1 MATLYINASRIKKD
15 TALGS
20 AVDDNLLHP
29 YILIAQDRWILPA
42 LGTDL
47 DEKLKQDIIDST
59 LTGNYE
65 TLVTEYIQPCLVQLA
80 FAEVA
85 PVMRLRFSNNSVTL
99 IDNEQGT
106 SASLNDIKMVVNKAT
121 EIGMFY
127 RSRLVDYLCHNTGL
141 FPEYSTNTGADLH
154 PSKHNYFGNLN
165 VDRERFRSKQLEA
178 IASAIGVKDY

>member
-47 DEKLKQDIIDST
+47 DNKLKQDIIDST

-85 PVMRLRFSNNSVTL
+85 YVMRLRFSNNSVTL
-99 IDNEQGT
+99 IDNEQGS
-106 SASLNDIKMVVNKAT
+106 SAGINDIKMVVQKAT

-127 RSRLVDYLCHNTGL
+127 RGRLVDYLCHNSNL
-141 FPEYSTNTGADLH
+141 FPEYTSNTGSDLS
-154 PSKHNYFGNLN
+154 PSRHNYFGNLN
-165 VDRERFRSKQLEA
+165 VDRNRVLSNKA
-178 IASAIGVKDY
+178 ISIAQAIGIKDY

>member
-29 YILIAQDRWILPA
+29 YIFIAQDRWILPA

-47 DEKLKQDIIDST
+47 DDKLKQDIIDST

-65 TLVTEYIQPCLVQLA
+65 TLVTEYIQPTLVQLA

-85 PVMRLRFSNNSVTL
+85 YVMRLRFSNNSVTL
-99 IDNEQGT
+99 ISNEQGT
-106 SASLNDIKMVVNKAT
+106 SASVSDIKMVVQKAT

-127 RSRLVDYLCHNTGL
+127 RQRLVDYLCHNTAL
-141 FPEYSTNTGADLH
+141 FPEYATNTGADLH
-154 PSKHNYFGNLN
+154 PSRHNYFGNLN
-165 VDRERFRSKQLEA
+165 VDRNRLLSNKEIR
-178 IASAIGVKDY
+178 IAQGIGIKDY

>member
-47 DEKLKQDIIDST
+47 DDKLKQDIVDST
-59 LTGNYE
+59 LVGNYDK
-65 TLVTEYIQPCLVQLA
+65 LVTEFIQPCLVQLA

-85 PVMRLRFSNNSVTL
+85 YVMRLRFSNNSVTL

-106 SASLNDIKMVVNKAT
+106 SASMGDIKMVVQKAT
-121 EIGMFY
+121 DIGMFY
-127 RSRLVDYLCHNTGL
+127 RGRLVDYLCHNTSL
-141 FPEYSTNTGADLH
+141 FPEYSSNSGADLS
-154 PSKHNYFGNLN
+154 PNTHNYFGNLN
-165 VDRERFRSKQLEA
+165 VDKNRIKSNREIR
-178 IASAIGVKDY
+178 IAQGLGLKDY

>member
-47 DEKLKQDIIDST
+47 DDKLKQDIVDST
-59 LTGNYE
+59 LVGNYDK
-65 TLVTEYIQPCLVQLA
+65 LVTEFIQPCLVQLA

-85 PVMRLRFSNNSVTL
+85 YVMRLRFSNNSVTL

-106 SASLNDIKMVVNKAT
+106 SASMGDIKMVVQKAT
-121 EIGMFY
+121 DIGMFY
-127 RSRLVDYLCHNTGL
+127 RGRLVDYLCHNTSL
-141 FPEYSTNTGADLH
+141 FPEYSSNSGADLS
-154 PSKHNYFGNLN
+154 PNTHNYFGNLN
-165 VDRERFRSKQLEA
+165 VDKNRIKSNREIR
-178 IASAIGVKDY
+178 IAQGIGLKDY